1 MIEIVPYILVIIGWA
16 QEAPKEGL
24 LIEHRLFA
32 SEEACRAEG
41 SEYVAQRKIYAKEFN
56 NARFEF
62 FCVPAP
68 TQSDIETMREK
79 GE

>member
-1 MIEIVPYILVIIGWA
+1 MIEIFPYILVIIGYA
-16 QEAPKEGL
+16 QVAPQEGL

-32 SEEACRAEG
+32 SEELCKSEG

-68 TQSDIETMREK
+68 TANDFNALSEK